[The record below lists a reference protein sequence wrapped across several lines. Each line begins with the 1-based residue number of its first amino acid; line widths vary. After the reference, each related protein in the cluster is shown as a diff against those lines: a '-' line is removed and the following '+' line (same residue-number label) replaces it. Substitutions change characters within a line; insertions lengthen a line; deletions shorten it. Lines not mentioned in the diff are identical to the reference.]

1 MRLLRR
7 KKPDTKPSASFKSS
21 RKQDGLATVDFHRW
35 KLAGKYF
42 IALAL
47 MLSAVWAWPKL
58 MDWVNQPIARVEV
71 RSGFNQL
78 QKEDVEKVLAP
89 WLVNRFLFLD
99 LQEMQ
104 EVIADM
110 PWVKMVSLKREWPD
124 RLIVSLIEREA
135 IARWELNG
143 LIDAQGQVFR
153 PKRLDSFSGLPLLS
167 GPQDRAQ
174 DVMQQY
180 LSISQLLRPLGVT
193 VRELNLSSTDSWQFR
208 VDHVSVNIGRDRRMA
223 RLQRFIRL
231 FHERLGDRWQDVK
244 RVDLRYLNGAS
255 VAWK

>member
-1 MRLLRR
+1 MKR
-7 KKPDTKPSASFKSS
+7 KKSEKRASASFKAN
-21 RKQDGLATVDFHRW
+21 RNKAGFGPQNLARW
-35 KLAGKYF
+35 QLAGKY
-42 IALAL
+42 LAL
-47 MLSAVWAWPKL
+47 FTVMAGVIWTWPRL

-78 QKEDVEKVLAP
+78 QRDEVEKVLAP

-99 LQEMQ
+99 LPGMQ
-104 EVIADM
+104 DAVAAM
-110 PWVKMVSLKREWPD
+110 PWVKRVSVKREWPD
-124 RLIVSLIEREA
+124 KVVVTLVEREA
-135 IARWELNG
+135 IARWEQDG
-143 LIDAQGQVFR
+143 LIDERGQVFR
-153 PKRLDSFSGLPLLS
+153 PGQLDSFVDLPLLS

-193 VRELNLSSTDSWQFR
+193 VSELNLSSTDSWLFR

-231 FHERLGDRWQDVK
+231 FHERLNDRWEDVK